1 MRKSRRHA
9 GLPQPLWRVNG
20 PPEKGIGPYYTVEP
34 LSRLLKKFPLDDEGI
49 PVTDWERLGFRG
61 AYGKWRFVQ
70 ATAQVALAA
79 HAEACAGLSD
89 EPRDTP
95 AGQLFLRLAEL
106 MLNDAE
112 PGPGGGY
119 VWPAQHALRRY
130 DLPEGWISGMTQG
143 LVMSVLAR
151 ARQWTE
157 RAEYAHAC
165 ALAGRVLEIP
175 RTAGGVRVDMPRG
188 GLFFEE
194 APARK
199 DYHILNHTVFAL
211 FGLYDAWRV
220 LDDERLEALFRQGV
234 KGVTASLADYD
245 TGYWSLYENGSR
257 PTLEN
262 HFRLASPA
270 YHALHVAELD
280 ALYLVTGQ
288 EPFKRYAK
296 RWAHYARGPFALAMK
311 LAYRVF
317 RWTMWTLKQTA

>member
-1 MRKSRRHA
+1 MHRNRTHSK
-9 GLPQPLWRVNG
+9 PTQPLWRANG
-20 PPEKGIGPYYTVEP
+20 PPKEGLGPYYTVEP
-34 LSRLLKKFPLDDEGI
+34 LARLLRKFPLDDEGI

-61 AYGKWRFVQ
+61 AYGKWHFVQ

-79 HAEACAGLSD
+79 HAEACAEEPD
-89 EPRDTP
+89 EPRNTR
-95 AGQLFLRLAEL
+95 AGQLFLRLAEHT
-106 MLNDAE
+106 LNDAQ
-112 PGPGGGY
+112 PSPRGGL

-151 ARQWTE
+151 AHQWTGQS
-157 RAEYAHAC
+157 EYAR
-165 ALAGRVLEIP
+165 ALPLASRVLEIS
-175 RTAGGVRVDMPRG
+175 RAVGGVRVEMPRG

-194 APARK
+194 APAQK

-220 LDDERLEALFRQGV
+220 LNDARLGALFQQGLD
-234 KGVTASLADYD
+234 GITSSLADYD

-270 YHALHVAELD
+270 YHALHVAELQ
-280 ALYLVTGQ
+280 AVYLITGQ
-288 EPFKRYAK
+288 ELFKRYAT
-296 RWAHYARGPFALAMK
+296 RWAQYARGSFALAMR